1 MLLTIAIT
9 PALPPSRCAR
19 CARSV
24 ARRHIAVLGDIMN
37 RGAMEAEGHRQVGGR
52 ALKPLMCSS
61 PWANAARLIAEALAR
76 AAWPLGH
83 PFGG

>member
-1 MLLTIAIT
+1 
-9 PALPPSRCAR
+9 
-19 CARSV
+19 
-24 ARRHIAVLGDIMN
+24 MN